1 MREKK
6 IARWQKKEQEE
17 EEEGEEG
24 EEGGSSVTT
33 NERGP
38 SEFSD
43 SERNLFALPSVE
55 RLDCG
60 VRVRDEV
67 LLTLGCLE

>member
-1 MREKK
+1 MTMNGV
-6 IARWQKKEQEE
+6 A
-17 EEEGEEG
+17 
-24 EEGGSSVTT
+24 
-33 NERGP
+33 
-38 SEFSD
+38 SEFSA
-43 SERNLFALPSVE
+43 SERDFFALPSVE